1 VSRSTKK
8 KIPVCFPREL
18 QWLRLQTDVWIGK
31 MCLWFVLCNPLL
43 DKVTFRECCFAN
55 WLKIPNVCCY
65 ILAAVY
71 GEFTKVS
78 ALRQKL
84 ESLCRELQR
93 QNKILLVNI
102 LTCLLSHGVVI
113 NSFKCKLLWGW
124 LSSNDF
130 LSQLCYGSGLCLF
143 KGHMQF
149 CNFLCML

>member
-1 VSRSTKK
+1 MFELGKC
-8 KIPVCFPREL
+8 VC
-18 QWLRLQTDVWIGK
+18 D
-31 MCLWFVLCNPLL
+31 LCNPLL
-43 DKVTFRECCFAN
+43 DKVTFGECCTGFSY

-102 LTCLLSHGVVI
+102 LTCLL
-113 NSFKCKLLWGW
+113 C
-124 LSSNDF
+124 
-130 LSQLCYGSGLCLF
+130 
-143 KGHMQF
+143 HMEWS
-149 CNFLCML
+149 